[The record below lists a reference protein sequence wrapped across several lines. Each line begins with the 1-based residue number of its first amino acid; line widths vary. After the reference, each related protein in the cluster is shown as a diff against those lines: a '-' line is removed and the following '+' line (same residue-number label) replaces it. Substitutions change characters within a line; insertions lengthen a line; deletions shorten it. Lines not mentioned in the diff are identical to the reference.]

1 MTVVRRQRLIYIP
14 TPSVLFWS
22 ICDKYPF
29 WLGTL
34 SVGAVLARRTD
45 SSDEACS
52 KPVGQQR
59 CRVDQVAV
67 VLSGENG
74 LVAAA
79 VEFLGLL
86 KDLKKSLDS
95 SISHASDMQLS
106 MLALEPSSSN
116 SLARMSSDQSPDME
130 ASRTR

>member
-45 SSDEACS
+45 SVFETCWAAEVPGRS
-52 KPVGQQR
+52 G
-59 CRVDQVAV
+59 CRRDVW
-67 VLSGENG
+67 ENG

-79 VEFLGLL
+79 VEFWGLL
-86 KDLKKSLDS
+86 KDLKKSLDG
-95 SISHASDMQLS
+95 SIAHANDMQLS

-116 SLARMSSDQSPDME
+116 SLARMSSDQSPDRE